1 LIKNVEVKNLGPVKR
16 WKANLAGLNF
26 FIGPNA
32 SGKSWVNMALYIM
45 VTASKADID
54 EKLRS
59 IFPVKK
65 LKDIV
70 SWGAEEAEVN
80 VDDIVK
86 LKIKGEEVY
95 FSKDLDL
102 RWDTNFISMPHQTL
116 ASIDF
121 LTRLSETEYPEI
133 HEAVWKNIV
142 TGVEEKIGTKFSIK
156 RNRMVASFD
165 GHELDINYAAGGY
178 KTFSLIYLALKRGI
192 ITPGGLVFIENPE
205 EHLHPEWQVI
215 MAEVLV
221 EMALKGVQ
229 LFVTTHSDY
238 LIKVNNL
245 MQEIPELKEKVA
257 AYLFT
262 TEHPQRLV
270 VDKRGIDLLP
280 LIETFYKLYE
290 EELHLVMGEYDVHQM

>member
-1 LIKNVEVKNLGPVKR
+1 MIKNVEVKNLGPVKR
-16 WKANLAGLNF
+16 WKANLASLNF

-45 VTASKADID
+45 VTASEKNID

-121 LTRLSETEYPEI
+121 LTRLSETEFPEI

-165 GHELDINYAAGGY
+165 GHELDINYVAGGY

-205 EHLHPEWQVI
+205 EHLHPEWQVT

-221 EMALKGVQ
+221 EIALKNVQ

-238 LIKVNNL
+238 LIKKVNNL

-262 TEHPQRLV
+262 SDGHPQRLV

-290 EELHLVMGEYDVHQM
+290 EELHLVMEGA

>member
-1 LIKNVEVKNLGPVKR
+1 MIKNVEVKNLGPVKR

-65 LKDIV
+65 LKDII

-102 RWDTNFISMPHQTL
+102 RWDTNFISMLHQSP

-121 LTRLSETEYPEI
+121 LTRLSETEYPKI
-133 HEAVWKNIV
+133 HEVVWKNIV

-192 ITPGGLVFIENPE
+192 ITPGGLVFIEEPE

-221 EMALKGVQ
+221 EMALKNVQ

-238 LIKVNNL
+238 LIKKVNNL
-245 MQEIPELKEKVA
+245 MQKIPELKEKVA

-262 TEHPQRLV
+262 SNGHPQRLV

-290 EELHLVMGEYDVHQM
+290 EELHLVMEGA

>member
-1 LIKNVEVKNLGPVKR
+1 MIRIEVKNLGPVKR
-16 WKANLAGLNF
+16 WKANFSGLNF

-32 SGKSWVNMALYIM
+32 SGKSWVNAAIYIM
-45 VTASKADID
+45 STASKVDVD

-65 LKDIV
+65 LEDIIL
-70 SWGAEEAEVN
+70 WGAEEAEVN
-80 VDDIVK
+80 VDDIK

-102 RWDTNFISMPHQTL
+102 RWNANFISMPYQSP

-121 LTRLSETEYPEI
+121 LTQLFETEYPEI
-133 HEAVWKNIV
+133 AEVVWSNIV
-142 TGVEEKIGTKFSIK
+142 TKVEEKIGTKFSIK
-156 RNRMVASFD
+156 RNRIVASFD
-165 GHELDINYAAGGY
+165 GRELGVNYAGGGY
-178 KTFSLIYLALKRGI
+178 KTFSLICLALKRGLVV
-192 ITPGGLVFIENPE
+192 PGGIVFIEEPE

-221 EMALKGVQ
+221 EMALKNVQ

-238 LIKVNNL
+238 LIKKVNNL
-245 MQEIPELKEKVA
+245 MQKIPELKEKIT

-262 TEHPQRLV
+262 SDGYPQRLA
-270 VDKRGIDLLP
+270 VDRRGIDLLP
-280 LIETFYKLYE
+280 LTETFYKLYE
-290 EELHLVMGEYDVHQM
+290 EELRLIIE

>member
-1 LIKNVEVKNLGPVKR
+1 MIRNVEVKNLGPVKR
-16 WKANLAGLNF
+16 WKANFSGLNF

-102 RWDTNFISMPHQTL
+102 RWDTNFISMPHQTP

-121 LTRLSETEYPEI
+121 LTRLSETEYPKI
-133 HEAVWKNIV
+133 HEVVWKNIV

-156 RNRMVASFD
+156 RNRMVASFN
-165 GHELDINYAAGGY
+165 GHELDINYVAGGY

-205 EHLHPEWQVI
+205 EHLHPEWQVT
-215 MAEVLV
+215 MAEVLA
-221 EMALKGVQ
+221 EMALKNVQ

-238 LIKVNNL
+238 LIKKVNNL
-245 MQEIPELKEKVA
+245 MQKIPELKEKVA

-262 TEHPQRLV
+262 SNGHPQRLV

-290 EELHLVMGEYDVHQM
+290 EELHLVMEGA

>member
-1 LIKNVEVKNLGPVKR
+1 MIRNVEVKNLGPVKR
-16 WKANLAGLNF
+16 WKANFSGLNF

-32 SGKSWVNMALYIM
+32 SGKSWVNAAIYIM
-45 VTASKADID
+45 STASKVDVD

-65 LKDIV
+65 LEDII

-205 EHLHPEWQVI
+205 EHLHPEWQVT

-221 EMALKGVQ
+221 EIALKNVQ

-238 LIKVNNL
+238 LIKKVNNL

-262 TEHPQRLV
+262 SDGHPQRLV

-290 EELHLVMGEYDVHQM
+290 EELHLVMEGA

>member
-65 LKDIV
+65 LKDII

-102 RWDTNFISMPHQTL
+102 RWDTNFISMLHQSP

-121 LTRLSETEYPEI
+121 LTRLSETEYPKI
-133 HEAVWKNIV
+133 HEVVWKNIV

-192 ITPGGLVFIENPE
+192 ITPGGLVFIEEPE

-221 EMALKGVQ
+221 EMALKNVQ

-238 LIKVNNL
+238 LIKKVNNL
-245 MQEIPELKEKVA
+245 MQKIPELKEKVA

-262 TEHPQRLV
+262 SNGHPQRLV

-290 EELHLVMGEYDVHQM
+290 EELHLVMEGA